1 MTRAVSAG
9 CASPAT
15 HSTASRLAAGTA
27 IGSSRWY
34 PIERSSSR
42 SPPRQPR
49 LGTGLWVPERQRPLS
64 AMVTSTARSV
74 STNSP
79 TRRRLSSPAWMS
91 STPRREARPT
101 SRLGSSAAYR
111 ISSPPTGGCSAT
123 GTTSTSRGHPWWRRM
138 RSARR
143 PCSRRNSRSNPD
155 EVPRMMQTRW
165 PALVVALA
173 ASAALAAPGSA
184 PVKLTGAGATF
195 PNIIYQDWM
204 LSYNQGHP
212 DVQLNYQSIG
222 SGGGIRQ
229 FSDGTVDFGGTDAP
243 MTDSA
248 IAAIQGNVLHIP
260 TVLGAIVAI
269 YNLQGV
275 TQVVKLTP
283 DVLADIFLGKV
294 TKWND
299 ARLASINPGVT
310 LPAADIIVVHRA
322 EGSGTS
328 FAFTD
333 YLSKVSPEWQQKV
346 GKGPS
351 VNWPVGLGGRGS
363 EGVSS
368 TVSQTPGAIGY
379 VELAYATSN
388 KIQFATLRNSSGNWI
403 TPTLE
408 AVTAAATGAMKDM
421 GPNTDF
427 RVSITNSSG
436 AQAYPISTFTWLLL
450 HRSYSD
456 TAKARALVQ
465 FVWWAEGEGQAKAT
479 QLGYAPLPKD
489 LHPWIEARLRSITAG
504 GRPVLKAAE

>member
-1 MTRAVSAG
+1 VKTTR
-9 CASPAT
+9 C
-15 HSTASRLAAGTA
+15 L
-27 IGSSRWY
+27 
-34 PIERSSSR
+34 
-42 SPPRQPR
+42 
-49 LGTGLWVPERQRPLS
+49 
-64 AMVTSTARSV
+64 
-74 STNSP
+74 
-79 TRRRLSSPAWMS
+79 
-91 STPRREARPT
+91 
-101 SRLGSSAAYR
+101 
-111 ISSPPTGGCSAT
+111 
-123 GTTSTSRGHPWWRRM
+123 
-138 RSARR
+138 
-143 PCSRRNSRSNPD
+143 
-155 EVPRMMQTRW
+155 
-165 PALVVALA
+165 ALA
-173 ASAALAAPGSA
+173 ALLGAAAPA
-184 PVKLTGAGATF
+184 AAQVQLNGAGATF

-204 LSYNQGHP
+204 LSYNQTHP
-212 DVQLNYQSIG
+212 DVKLNYQSIG

-229 FSDGTVDFGGTDAP
+229 FSDGTVDFGASDAP
-243 MTDSA
+243 MSDSA

-260 TVLGAIVAI
+260 TVMGAVVII

-299 ARLASINPGVT
+299 ARLASINPDVT

-322 EGSGTS
+322 DGSGTS
-328 FAFTD
+328 YAFTD

-388 KIQFATLRNSSGNWI
+388 KIQFATVRNSSGNWI

-408 AVTAAATGAMKDM
+408 AVTAAAAGAMKDM

-450 HRSYSD
+450 HKSYSD

-465 FVWWAEGEGQAKAT
+465 FVWWAEGEGQAKAP
-479 QLGYAPLPKD
+479 QLGYAPLPKA

>member
-1 MTRAVSAG
+1 VK
-9 CASPAT
+9 
-15 HSTASRLAAGTA
+15 
-27 IGSSRWY
+27 
-34 PIERSSSR
+34 
-42 SPPRQPR
+42 
-49 LGTGLWVPERQRPLS
+49 
-64 AMVTSTARSV
+64 
-74 STNSP
+74 
-79 TRRRLSSPAWMS
+79 
-91 STPRREARPT
+91 T
-101 SRLGSSAAYR
+101 SRYLALDALLGA
-111 ISSPPTGGCSAT
+111 
-123 GTTSTSRGHPWWRRM
+123 
-138 RSARR
+138 
-143 PCSRRNSRSNPD
+143 
-155 EVPRMMQTRW
+155 
-165 PALVVALA
+165 
-173 ASAALAAPGSA
+173 AAPGA
-184 PVKLTGAGATF
+184 AAAQVQLNGAGATF
-195 PNIIYQDWM
+195 PNIIYSDWM
-204 LSYNQGHP
+204 LTYNQAHS
-212 DVQLNYQSIG
+212 DVKLNYQSIG

-229 FSDGTVDFGGTDAP
+229 FSDGTVDFGATDAP
-243 MTDSA
+243 MGDSA

-260 TVLGAIVAI
+260 TVMGAVVII

-275 TQVVKLTP
+275 TPVVKLTP

-379 VELAYATSN
+379 VELAYATTN

-403 TPTLE
+403 TPSLE
-408 AVTAAATGAMKDM
+408 AVTAAAAGAMKDM

-427 RVSITNSSG
+427 RVSITNSTG

-450 HRSYSD
+450 HKSYSD

-465 FVWWAEGEGQAKAT
+465 FVWWAESEGQAKAP

-489 LHPWIEARLRSITAG
+489 LHPWIQARLRSITAG

>member
-1 MTRAVSAG
+1 
-9 CASPAT
+9 
-15 HSTASRLAAGTA
+15 
-27 IGSSRWY
+27 
-34 PIERSSSR
+34 
-42 SPPRQPR
+42 
-49 LGTGLWVPERQRPLS
+49 
-64 AMVTSTARSV
+64 
-74 STNSP
+74 
-79 TRRRLSSPAWMS
+79 
-91 STPRREARPT
+91 
-101 SRLGSSAAYR
+101 
-111 ISSPPTGGCSAT
+111 
-123 GTTSTSRGHPWWRRM
+123 M
-138 RSARR
+138 RTKRF
-143 PCSRRNSRSNPD
+143 
-155 EVPRMMQTRW
+155 
-165 PALVVALA
+165 LALA
-173 ASAALAAPGSA
+173 ALLGAAAPA
-184 PVKLTGAGATF
+184 AAQVQLNGAGATF

-204 LSYNQGHP
+204 LTYNQTHP
-212 DVQLNYQSIG
+212 DVKLNYQSIG

-229 FSDGTVDFGGTDAP
+229 FSDGTVDFGASDAP
-243 MTDSA
+243 MSDSA

-260 TVLGAIVAI
+260 TVMGAVVII

-275 TQVVKLTP
+275 AQVVKVTP

-299 ARLASINPGVT
+299 ARLASINPDVT

-322 EGSGTS
+322 DGSGTS
-328 FAFTD
+328 YAFTD

-388 KIQFATLRNSSGNWI
+388 KIQFATVRNSSGNWI

-408 AVTAAATGAMKDM
+408 AVTAAAAGAMKDM

-450 HRSYSD
+450 HKSYSD

-465 FVWWAEGEGQAKAT
+465 FVWWAEGEGQAKAP

-489 LHPWIEARLRSITAG
+489 LHPWIEARLRSMTAG
-504 GRPVLKAAE
+504 GRPVLKTAE

>member
-1 MTRAVSAG
+1 VKTTRY
-9 CASPAT
+9 
-15 HSTASRLAAGTA
+15 L
-27 IGSSRWY
+27 
-34 PIERSSSR
+34 
-42 SPPRQPR
+42 
-49 LGTGLWVPERQRPLS
+49 
-64 AMVTSTARSV
+64 
-74 STNSP
+74 
-79 TRRRLSSPAWMS
+79 
-91 STPRREARPT
+91 
-101 SRLGSSAAYR
+101 
-111 ISSPPTGGCSAT
+111 
-123 GTTSTSRGHPWWRRM
+123 
-138 RSARR
+138 
-143 PCSRRNSRSNPD
+143 
-155 EVPRMMQTRW
+155 
-165 PALVVALA
+165 ALA
-173 ASAALAAPGSA
+173 ALLGAAVPAAA
-184 PVKLTGAGATF
+184 QVQLNGAGATF

-204 LSYNQGHP
+204 LTYNQTHP
-212 DVQLNYQSIG
+212 DVKLNYQSIG

-229 FSDGTVDFGGTDAP
+229 FSDGTVDFGATDAP
-243 MTDSA
+243 MGDSA
-248 IAAIQGNVLHIP
+248 IAAISGNVLHIP
-260 TVLGAIVAI
+260 TVMGAVVIV

-275 TQVVKLTP
+275 TQVVKVTP

-299 ARLASINPGVT
+299 ARLASINAGVT

-368 TVSQTPGAIGY
+368 AVSQTPGAIGY

-408 AVTAAATGAMKDM
+408 AVTAAAAGAMKDM

-465 FVWWAEGEGQAKAT
+465 FVWWAESEGQAKAP
-479 QLGYAPLPKD
+479 QLGYAQLPKD
-489 LHPWIEARLRSITAG
+489 LHPWIQARLRSITAG

>member
-1 MTRAVSAG
+1 MTKQPLLALAV
-9 CASPAT
+9 
-15 HSTASRLAAGTA
+15 L
-27 IGSSRWY
+27 
-34 PIERSSSR
+34 
-42 SPPRQPR
+42 
-49 LGTGLWVPERQRPLS
+49 LS
-64 AMVTSTARSV
+64 ATVPV
-74 STNSP
+74 
-79 TRRRLSSPAWMS
+79 
-91 STPRREARPT
+91 
-101 SRLGSSAAYR
+101 AAQVQ
-111 ISSPPTGGCSAT
+111 I
-123 GTTSTSRGHPWWRRM
+123 
-138 RSARR
+138 
-143 PCSRRNSRSNPD
+143 N
-155 EVPRMMQTRW
+155 
-165 PALVVALA
+165 
-173 ASAALAAPGSA
+173 
-184 PVKLTGAGATF
+184 GAGATF

-204 LSYNQGHP
+204 LAYNQTHP
-212 DVQLNYQSIG
+212 DVKLNYQSIG

-229 FSDGTVDFGGTDAP
+229 FSDGTVDFGATDAP
-243 MTDSA
+243 MSDSA
-248 IAAIQGNVLHIP
+248 IAAIQSNVLHIP
-260 TVLGAIVAI
+260 TVMGAVVII

-275 TQVVKLTP
+275 TQAVKLTP

-299 ARLASINPGVT
+299 ARLASINPGIT

-322 EGSGTS
+322 DGSGTS

-333 YLSKVSPEWQQKV
+333 YLSKISPEWQQKV

-379 VELAYATSN
+379 VELAYATTN

-403 TPTLE
+403 SPTLE
-408 AVTAAATGAMKDM
+408 AVTAAAAGAMKDM

-436 AQAYPISTFTWLLL
+436 PQAYPISTFTWLLL
-450 HRSYSD
+450 HKSYGD

-465 FVWWAEGEGQAKAT
+465 FVWWAEAEGQAKAP

-504 GRPVLKAAE
+504 GRPVLKTAE

>member
-1 MTRAVSAG
+1 MTKQPLLALAV
-9 CASPAT
+9 
-15 HSTASRLAAGTA
+15 L
-27 IGSSRWY
+27 
-34 PIERSSSR
+34 
-42 SPPRQPR
+42 
-49 LGTGLWVPERQRPLS
+49 LS
-64 AMVTSTARSV
+64 ATVPV
-74 STNSP
+74 
-79 TRRRLSSPAWMS
+79 
-91 STPRREARPT
+91 
-101 SRLGSSAAYR
+101 AAQVQ
-111 ISSPPTGGCSAT
+111 I
-123 GTTSTSRGHPWWRRM
+123 
-138 RSARR
+138 
-143 PCSRRNSRSNPD
+143 N
-155 EVPRMMQTRW
+155 
-165 PALVVALA
+165 
-173 ASAALAAPGSA
+173 
-184 PVKLTGAGATF
+184 GAGATF

-204 LSYNQGHP
+204 LAYNQTHP
-212 DVQLNYQSIG
+212 DVKLNYQSIG

-229 FSDGTVDFGGTDAP
+229 FSDGTVDFGATDAP

-248 IAAIQGNVLHIP
+248 IAAIQSNVLHIP
-260 TVLGAIVAI
+260 TVMGAVVII

-275 TQVVKLTP
+275 TQAVKLTP

-299 ARLASINPGVT
+299 ARLASINPGIT

-322 EGSGTS
+322 DGSGTS

-333 YLSKVSPEWQQKV
+333 YLSKISPEWQQKV

-379 VELAYATSN
+379 VELAYATTN

-403 TPTLE
+403 SPTLE
-408 AVTAAATGAMKDM
+408 AVTAAAAGAMKDM

-436 AQAYPISTFTWLLL
+436 PQAYPISTFTWLLL
-450 HRSYSD
+450 HKSYGD

-465 FVWWAEGEGQAKAT
+465 FVWWAEAEGQAKAP

-504 GRPVLKAAE
+504 GRPVLKTAE